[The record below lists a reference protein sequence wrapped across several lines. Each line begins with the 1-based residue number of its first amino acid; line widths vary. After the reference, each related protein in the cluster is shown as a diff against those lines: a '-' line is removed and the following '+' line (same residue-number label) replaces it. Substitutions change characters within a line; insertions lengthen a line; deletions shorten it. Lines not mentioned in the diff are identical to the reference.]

1 MTKLEPR
8 KAGLALGALLGL
20 WHICWSLLLALG
32 WAQPLMDWIFQLHMI
47 APIFQV
53 VPFNFGLAIML
64 IVVTSVIGYLMGWV
78 LAYIWNRVHR
88 A

>member
-8 KAGLALGALLGL
+8 KAGLPLGALVGL
-20 WHICWSLLLALG
+20 LHICWSLLLALG